1 MVIKVIIVIIIVIIT
16 NHKAI
21 NKVLERKEYARK

>member
-21 NKVLERKEYARK
+21 NKVLERKELC